1 MRNKAEDI
9 AMVLRLLGE
18 GRFFYE
24 TRENGMAIVF
34 KDYEPALKELEDFF
48 DDFFVEL
55 SGGRGADYYY
65 ESYEIMVRD
74 WDDTDTARFI
84 ESFRTG
90 LTGET
95 AVRLKREL
103 QGKPYHQVLLAC
115 YKAWWPAQDQ
125 LPIGREILNAREQ
138 FSAPQVADAGDWLAL
153 HAGEGLSELLAIEIA
168 NRLGKLYPKIL
179 RRVEKL
185 SALPASRKF
194 PGEIQDY
201 LKESTRCYLFGQFAA
216 CLFVC
221 RAAIEMALK
230 DYLRRAGM
238 TAQLEELSANHADGV
253 CGLIKL
259 AESLGRWDLKP
270 VLSSAKTINHYASK
284 GLHDEPPDQ
293 ERCKDLY
300 IQTRGVLKELYS

>member
-1 MRNKAEDI
+1 MRSKAEDI

-34 KDYEPALKELEDFF
+34 KDYEPVLKELEDFF

-55 SGGRGADYYY
+55 GGGGGADYYY

-74 WDDTDTARFI
+74 WDDKDTARFI
-84 ESFRTG
+84 ESFLTG

-95 AVRLKREL
+95 AAQLRREL
-103 QGKPYHQVLLAC
+103 RGKPYHEVLLAC
-115 YKAWWPAQDQ
+115 YKAWWPAQNQ

-138 FSAPQVADAGDWLAL
+138 LSQPQMADFDDFLAL
-153 HAGEGLSELLAIEIA
+153 HAGEGLSELLASEIA
-168 NRLGKLYPKIL
+168 NRLGKLYPKML
-179 RRVEKL
+179 RRAEKL
-185 SALPASRKF
+185 RALPARREF
-194 PGEIQDY
+194 PGQIQDY
-201 LKESTRCYLFGQFAA
+201 LKEATRCYLFGQFAA

-221 RAAIEMALK
+221 RAAIEMGLR
-230 DYLRRAGM
+230 DYLRRVGM
-238 TAQLEELSANHADGV
+238 TAQLEELSVNHADGV

-259 AESLGRWDLKP
+259 AESLSRWDLKP

-284 GLHDEPPDQ
+284 GLHDKPPDQ

-300 IQTRGVLKELYS
+300 IETRGVLKELYS